1 MPQAKLRKART
12 PYRADVAS
20 FTIILATAGRET
32 IKHTLAS
39 IAPQLE
45 PGDELYVLHDDS
57 GDAGDTPR
65 NQTMHRAR
73 GSHLLFMDDDD
84 VYVPDALARIRRF
97 ADENPG
103 RIGLFKMKHVVGTTH
118 WHERAIYY
126 GNVSTQTFCIP
137 NVPGKLGRWHRTQ
150 RPNRTELYI
159 GDYVFLKETIE
170 LQGEPIF
177 VDEVTV
183 LVRPERNPV
192 KRWIVRARYR
202 AAVGQRLR
210 SLRAGR
216 A

>member
-1 MPQAKLRKART
+1 M
-12 PYRADVAS
+12 AS
-20 FTIILATAGRET
+20 LTIILGTAGRPT

-45 PGDELYVLHDDS
+45 PGDELFILRDDS

-73 GSHLLFMDDDD
+73 GTHLLFIDDDD
-84 VYVPDALARIRRF
+84 VYVPDALARVRRF

-118 WHERAIYY
+118 WRERAVYY
-126 GNVSTQTFCIP
+126 GNVSTQTFCVP
-137 NVPGKLGRWHRTQ
+137 NIPGKLGRWHYTE
-150 RPNRTELYI
+150 RPDRDEPYA
-159 GDYVFLKETIE
+159 GDYSFLKETIE

-183 LVRPERNPV
+183 LVRPERNPL
-192 KRWIVRARYR
+192 KRWLVRARYR
-202 AAVGQRLR
+202 AALGRRLR
-210 SLRAGR
+210 GRRSAGSDATRAR
-216 A
+216 SRRPFA